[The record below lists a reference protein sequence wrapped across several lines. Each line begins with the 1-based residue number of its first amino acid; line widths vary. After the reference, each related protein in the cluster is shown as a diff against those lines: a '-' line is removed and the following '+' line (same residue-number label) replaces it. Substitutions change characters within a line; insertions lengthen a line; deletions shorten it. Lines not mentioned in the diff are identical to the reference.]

1 MPGIIEAEDLTK
13 AYNDTVAVNHI
24 RFFVK
29 KGEVFGL
36 LGPNGAGKTTTMRM
50 IECVSPRTSGTLR
63 VFGLDP
69 EKNAAEQ
76 FGEMDVWMFTLGEYR
91 LFLNPMTRRWYF
103 FDRPHNYW
111 KDIDAPAGTVV
122 FSLRGSD
129 LDIIRTSPDMP
140 PANPAAQPS
149 GRERRFCPQCGA
161 PLKSGLKFCS
171 SCGAQIT

>member
-1 MPGIIEAEDLTK
+1 MTTATMSPGQKAVEDRLGQIK
-13 AYNDTVAVNHI
+13 DIPVN
-24 RFFVK
+24 
-29 KGEVFGL
+29 
-36 LGPNGAGKTTTMRM
+36 
-50 IECVSPRTSGTLR
+50 
-63 VFGLDP
+63 P

-76 FGEMDVWMFTLGEYR
+76 FGEMEAWMFTLGEYR

-129 LDIIRTSPDMP
+129 LDIIRTGPDLP
-140 PANPAAQPS
+140 LANPAAQPP